1 MKGGYEICVAEE
13 LFRKEM
19 NAWKE
24 KKLNK
29 PFIFT
34 EYGADTLASEHKL
47 PSVMWSQE
55 YQDEYLKMT
64 HEVFFDSYDFIKGE
78 QIWNFADF
86 QTTEGIM
93 RVNGNKKRCLYKTA
107 SAKGYCI
114 QIKRTLG
121 KICR

>member
-1 MKGGYEICVAEE
+1 MVYEGGYEISVAEE

-64 HEVFFDSYDFIKGE
+64 HEVFDSYDFIKENKSGTL
-78 QIWNFADF
+78 
-86 QTTEGIM
+86 QTSRPQRESCASTAI
-93 RVNGNKKRCLYKTA
+93 KKVSLQDSVSQRILHTN
-107 SAKGYCI
+107 
-114 QIKRTLG
+114 
-121 KICR
+121 